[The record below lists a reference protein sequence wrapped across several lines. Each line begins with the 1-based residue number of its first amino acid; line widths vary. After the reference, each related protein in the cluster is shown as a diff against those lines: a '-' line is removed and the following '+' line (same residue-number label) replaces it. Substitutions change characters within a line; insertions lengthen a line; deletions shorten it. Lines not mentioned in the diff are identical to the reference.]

1 MASTRP
7 RQGRHIRVRTVAL
20 RARVGKRDNGPTLS
34 MTSAAALCTHSPCTW
49 GCTTWH
55 HGAWLRSA
63 PRTVRTS
70 CCATR
75 PPYVA
80 RCGGCRP
87 ATDSAQSRTCDSAAR
102 ASPGPPGRPH
112 ARTGTGPCARQWAL
126 THPPHSSA
134 KRRITSPAFGMLPPG
149 GAHSVARL
157 AGSQHASS
165 LAAALGPGQCPAVP
179 HQHPAQAASRSGFCG
194 SGTGGGINSTA
205 GGLTDYLRA
214 TTERQT
220 SCRGTA
226 LSHGL
231 ARWRRCVLRLPC
243 SRSTFRFRRN

>member
-7 RQGRHIRVRTVAL
+7 RQGRHIRVGTVAL
-20 RARVGKRDNGPTLS
+20 RARVGKRRQRTYAVHDLRRRALYAFSLHLGLHHLASRRLASKAHPAPSARLVVPLGRP
-34 MTSAAALCTHSPCTW
+34 MLLAAA
-49 GCTTWH
+49 
-55 HGAWLRSA
+55 
-63 PRTVRTS
+63 
-70 CCATR
+70 
-75 PPYVA
+75 VA
-80 RCGGCRP
+80 
-87 ATDSAQSRTCDSAAR
+87 
-102 ASPGPPGRPH
+102 GPPLTALRAERVIALHVPALDHRAPARPH
-112 ARTGTGPCARQWAL
+112 GIPGGARQWAL

-157 AGSQHASS
+157 AGASTRPHWPQHSALAS
-165 LAAALGPGQCPAVP
+165 
-179 HQHPAQAASRSGFCG
+179 AQRCRISTLRRPPRARVFVGVG
-194 SGTGGGINSTA
+194 RVGINSTA

-226 LSHGL
+226 PSHGL